1 MHVFI
6 QREVFI
12 CACHTPVRLP
22 RSLWPSD
29 LRAFRRARPSSL
41 TRRQRCFSHI
51 SHMYLELFLVPVPF
65 GWSVFPFLCQFRAD
79 FIPLALQ
86 QVLSISRVWSLSNHL
101 TTIICLFFQVNFKTN
116 LSNTPPSRSPCVG
129 ADQGHGELFCEFGWL
144 QSPRLLGSLL
154 AFPPVRASLCLWI
167 SACSSL

>member
-1 MHVFI
+1 MSSFSVKFSF
-6 QREVFI
+6 V
-12 CACHTPVRLP
+12 PVIRRSASPVPCGP
-22 RSLWPSD
+22 RTCGPSD
-29 LRAFRRARPSSL
+29 ARGRHHSLDGSAVFLTYHICIWSCFSSL
-41 TRRQRCFSHI
+41 
-51 SHMYLELFLVPVPF
+51 VPF

-116 LSNTPPSRSPCVG
+116 LSIPRLPRSPCVG

-144 QSPRLLGSLL
+144 QSLRLLGSLL